1 MSKDTAARNSCEL
14 FREMHEVILAT
25 KRMTVGKPLKINLE
39 R

>member
-1 MSKDTAARNSCEL
+1 MSKDPAARNRCEL

-25 KRMTVGKPLKINLE
+25 KRMTVGKSLKINLE